1 MAFKAIA
8 SLTQGITNWYH
19 DRNYDQYIRN
29 LSDALTSRD
38 RLTVDSYI
46 EYFKSKN
53 LLREALREYGG
64 AFATTF
70 FPPSIFSSTDA
81 FKGADYTLMLLVL
94 ETRTI
99 TPDEALASYPSS
111 FELAIGEE
119 DFQAL
124 LACIEFEATDTTR
137 WYNDKN
143 LRRDRIRTLEYGS
156 KSAGKPESER
166 LRARV
171 NRAAIDLRRAK
182 ALRNEIKSITESN
195 SFQEV
200 FNLACKGIEVFN
212 IYSQYQK
219 VAYEDAYTSD
229 NPTRFAV
236 GNFFADIALKYA
248 SYAYQLLKNLYS
260 KYDTLT
266 LTDADKAAYT
276 HALVLL
282 IQLAPLVGEE
292 ASIVSDYC
300 TQFTLRTHP
309 FAVEALKRNS
319 FYDNPKAHGGA
330 GVSHKISPSIDDAAI
345 AKRYPQQYVA
355 PMSVFEK
362 IDLPTASAPTAE
374 SRASAG
380 AVAVSFAA
388 HAGAGVASAP
398 PHHETIST
406 LTNTATSDEGEDPN
420 ATDTDD
426 SAESVRSDTA
436 PSHND
441 AEAMT
446 FNPIALSKQGIRHRA
461 VDTSFTPAS

>member
-19 DRNYDQYIRN
+19 DINYDQYARN

-38 RLTVDSYI
+38 RLTVDNYI

-53 LLREALREYGG
+53 LLKDALREYGG

-70 FPPSIFSSTDA
+70 FRPSIFSNTDA

-124 LACIEFEATDTTR
+124 LACLEFEATDTTK

-143 LRRDRIRTLEYGS
+143 LHRDRIRTLEYGS

-171 NRAAIDLRRAK
+171 NRAAQDLRHAK
-182 ALRNEIKSITESN
+182 ALRSKINSITGSN
-195 SFQEV
+195 SVQEV
-200 FNLACKGIEVFN
+200 FNLACKSIEVFN
-212 IYSQYQK
+212 IYSRYQK
-219 VAYEDAYTSD
+219 VAYDDAYTSD

-236 GNFFADIALKYA
+236 GNFFANIALKYA
-248 SYAYQLLKNLYS
+248 SYAYELLKNLDS

-266 LTDADKAAYT
+266 LTNADKIIYSQASA
-276 HALVLL
+276 
-282 IQLAPLVGEE
+282 ILAPLAHLVNEE
-292 ASIVSDYC
+292 AK
-300 TQFTLRTHP
+300 T
-309 FAVEALKRNS
+309 
-319 FYDNPKAHGGA
+319 
-330 GVSHKISPSIDDAAI
+330 SPIIDDAAI

-355 PMSVFEK
+355 PMNGFAT
-362 IDLPTASAPTAE
+362 IDLPSASASTAE

-388 HAGAGVASAP
+388 NGGAGVASEPQRIP
-398 PHHETIST
+398 PSSHASAHA
-406 LTNTATSDEGEDPN
+406 ATMDDGDP
-420 ATDTDD
+420 TDSDD
-426 SAESVRSDTA
+426 SAQTVYSNST
-436 PSHND
+436 PSHRS
-441 AEAMT
+441 EAMT
-446 FNPIALSKQGIRHRA
+446 FNPNPLSNRQLRHRTP
-461 VDTSFTPAS
+461 DTSSTPAS